1 MHHRLDCMSVQHPPR
16 DERPVMPLIARQSKI
31 WVVRGL
37 PVARL
42 DALRARPGRLKRA
55 PRALEVDVI
64 SVTKIASMLEKAN
77 ENTRPRRARL
87 RPLAS
92 LYESR

>member
-1 MHHRLDCMSVQHPPR
+1 
-16 DERPVMPLIARQSKI
+16 
-31 WVVRGL
+31 
-37 PVARL
+37 
-42 DALRARPGRLKRA
+42 
-55 PRALEVDVI
+55 VDVI